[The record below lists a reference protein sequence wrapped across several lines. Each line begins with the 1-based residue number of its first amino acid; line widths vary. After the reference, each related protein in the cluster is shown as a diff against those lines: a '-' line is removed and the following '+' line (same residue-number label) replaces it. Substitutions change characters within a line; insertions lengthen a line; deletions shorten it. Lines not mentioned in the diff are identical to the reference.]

1 VAQCADE
8 PHAHHQR
15 AFRFILLNLA
25 ERGDVAGTSLD
36 ETWSLTKFVT
46 ALFQPTPHEEFIMA
60 HHALASQE
68 SYNPNHLLD
77 ILLGKMQL
85 KNDAALSRMLE
96 VAPPVISKIRH
107 HRLPVGASLLI
118 RMHEVTG
125 MSIRDLR
132 DLMGDRRTKYRLSD
146 AQGRPKPSEE
156 KAAAPDAGAT
166 GNYAH

>member
-1 VAQCADE
+1 MAQ
-8 PHAHHQR
+8 Q
-15 AFRFILLNLA
+15 
-25 ERGDVAGTSLD
+25 
-36 ETWSLTKFVT
+36 
-46 ALFQPTPHEEFIMA
+46 
-60 HHALASQE
+60 HHALSSQE

-146 AQGRPKPSEE
+146 AQGRPKPEE
-156 KAAAPDAGAT
+156 KAAAAAATAAQQAGQPAQGQANQSGDVTPKT